1 MVWTLDVDDYM
12 ATFCNPGTTPLINV
26 LKKGLNLE
34 QVCKMEIL
42 VVVSSLVRTLASDS
56 GLCTG
61 MANCTYPDL
70 TKHEPEALCFW
81 PGF

>member
-42 VVVSSLVRTLASDS
+42 VVVSSLVRTPALAAWTVGSV
-56 GLCTG
+56 LEWPIART
-61 MANCTYPDL
+61 L
-70 TKHEPEALCFW
+70 T
-81 PGF
+81 